1 MLVQCL
7 PKEID
12 HKSNNDSKRYMIYNL
27 VYIWHYANQDH
38 HKKTDVH
45 AGNFFFGA
53 ILYQAIA
60 HKIGHIKP

>member
-1 MLVQCL
+1 M
-7 PKEID
+7 EIF
-12 HKSNNDSKRYMIYNL
+12 KNPSIILTMSKFCFQLFTIYNL

-45 AGNFFFGA
+45 AGNFFFGV

-60 HKIGHIKP
+60 NKIGHIKP